1 MGLLHGRRYTFKW
14 STLLV
19 WLCVVEGA
27 TRAVSDTG
35 ASARLAMLE
44 IALAIVFFASAA
56 AWLRMTRERRETSR

>member
-56 AWLRMTRERRETSR
+56 AWLRMTRASRD